1 MVLGSGTQLK
11 FLQILRHLHHCRRYS
26 KIMRPSVYVTRPDVP
41 AVGIDLLKEKC
52 SVHLWTGNIAP
63 PRDELLKGIIG
74 KNALFCNIADKI
86 DKDVFDAAGSNLKV
100 VATMS
105 VGYEHIDLEEAKKR
119 GIKVGYTPDVLTYAV
134 AELTVGIL
142 LATSRRLF
150 EAHREIFTGGWTS
163 WSPSWMCGPSIRGKT
178 VGIVGFGRIGQET
191 ARLLKGFGVKQ
202 FLYSGRKDHPEA
214 SDIGA
219 LRLPIEEMLPQCDFV
234 ICALA
239 LTPETKHFFN
249 EKLFNL
255 MKPSTIFVNTSRGG
269 VVDQDAL
276 IKALETGVIRGAGL
290 DVMTPEPIPSNHR
303 LLSLPNCV
311 VIPHIGSAGIESRN
325 DMAELTARNILT
337 ALENKPMPAE
347 LKL

>member
-1 MVLGSGTQLK
+1 MVLVSGIQCK
-11 FLQILRHLHHCRRYS
+11 SFSILRHLSLGRPTS
-26 KIMRPSVYVTRPDVP
+26 SMKPSVFVTRPDVP
-41 AVGIDLLKEKC
+41 DVGINLLKERC
-52 SVHLWTGNIAP
+52 DVELWTKNIAP
-63 PRDELLKGIIG
+63 PRSELLKGVTG
-74 KNALFCNIADKI
+74 KSALFCNIADKI
-86 DKDVFDAAGSNLKV
+86 DKEVFDAAGPNLKV
-100 VATMS
+100 IATMS

-119 GIKVGYTPDVLTYAV
+119 DIKVGYTPDVLTYAV
-134 AELTVGIL
+134 AELTVAIL

-150 EAHREIFTGGWTS
+150 EAHREIFNGGWTS
-163 WSPSWMCGPSIRGKT
+163 WSPSWMCGPSIKGKT

-191 ARLLKGFGVKQ
+191 ARLLKGFGVRQ

-219 LRLPIEEMLPQCDFV
+219 FRLPIEELLPQCDFV
-234 ICALA
+234 ICTLA
-239 LTPETKHFFN
+239 MSPETKHYFN

-255 MKPSTIFVNTSRGG
+255 MKPSAIFVNTSRGG

-276 IKALETGVIRGAGL
+276 IKALETGQIRAAGL
-290 DVMTPEPIPSNHR
+290 DVMTPEPIPPDHR

-325 DMAELTARNILT
+325 DMAEVTARNILT

>member
-1 MVLGSGTQLK
+1 MLSSGSVTVRASSL
-11 FLQILRHLHHCRRYS
+11 LRPFFRCRS
-26 KIMRPSVYVTRPDVP
+26 FATMKPSVYVTRPDVP
-41 AVGIDLLKEKC
+41 SVGIDLLKEKC
-52 SVHLWTGNIAP
+52 NVEMWSECKAP
-63 PRDELLKGIIG
+63 PYDELIKSVAG
-74 KNALFCNIADKI
+74 KNALFCNIADKV
-86 DKDVFDAAGSNLKV
+86 DKNVLDAAGSSLKV
-100 VATMS
+100 IATMS
-105 VGYEHIDLEEAKKR
+105 VGFEHIDVAEAKKR

-150 EAHREIFTGGWTS
+150 EAHREIFNGGWTS

-219 LRLPIEEMLPQCDFV
+219 VRMPVEEMLPKCDFI

-239 LTPETKHFFN
+239 MSPETKHYFN
-249 EKLFNL
+249 ERLFNL
-255 MKPSTIFVNTSRGG
+255 MKPSAIFVNTSRGG

-276 IKALETGVIRGAGL
+276 IEALEKGKIRGAGL
-290 DVMTPEPIPSNHR
+290 DVMTPEPIPPDHR
-303 LLSLPNCV
+303 LLKLPNCV

-325 DMAELTARNILT
+325 DMAELTARNILN
-337 ALENKPMPAE
+337 ALDGKPMPAE
-347 LKL
+347 L

>member
-1 MVLGSGTQLK
+1 MFVPAAASRLCRH
-11 FLQILRHLHHCRRYS
+11 FLPFRS
-26 KIMRPSVYVTRPDVP
+26 FATMKPSVYVTRPDVP
-41 AVGIDLLKEKC
+41 SAGIDILKEKC
-52 SVHLWTGNIAP
+52 HVEMWSNNTAP
-63 PRDELLKGIIG
+63 PREELIKNIAG

-86 DKDVFDAAGSNLKV
+86 DKNVLEAAGPNLKV

-105 VGYEHIDLEEAKKR
+105 VGFEHIDVDEAKKR

-150 EAHREIFTGGWTS
+150 EAHREIFNGGWTS

-191 ARLLKGFGVKQ
+191 ARLLKGFQVKQ
-202 FLYSGRKDHPEA
+202 FLYSGRRDHPEA

-219 LRLPIEEMLPQCDFV
+219 VRLPVEEMLPQCDFV

-239 LTPETKHFFN
+239 LSPETKHYFN
-249 EKLFNL
+249 KRLFSL
-255 MKPSTIFVNTSRGG
+255 MKPSCIFVNTSRGG

-276 IKALETGVIRGAGL
+276 IEALENGKILGAGL
-290 DVMTPEPIPSNHR
+290 DVMTPEPLPPDHR
-303 LLSLPNCV
+303 LLKLPNCV

-325 DMAELTARNILT
+325 DMAELTARNILN
-337 ALENKPMPAE
+337 ALDGKPMPAE
-347 LKL
+347 L

>member
-1 MVLGSGTQLK
+1 MK
-11 FLQILRHLHHCRRYS
+11 
-26 KIMRPSVYVTRPDVP
+26 PSVYVTRPDVP
-41 AVGIDLLKEKC
+41 SIGIDLLKEKC
-52 SVHLWTGNIAP
+52 NVETWSQNSAPPHEELVKNIA
-63 PRDELLKGIIG
+63 G
-74 KNALFCNIADKI
+74 KDAVFCNIADKI
-86 DKDVFDAAGSNLKV
+86 DKNVLDAAGPNLKV

-105 VGYEHIDLEEAKKR
+105 VGFEHIDVQEAKKR

-150 EAHREIFTGGWTS
+150 EAHREIFNGGWKS
-163 WSPSWMCGPSIRGKT
+163 WAPSWMCGPSIKGKT
-178 VGIVGFGRIGQET
+178 IGIVGFGRIGQET

-202 FLYSGRKDHPEA
+202 FLYSGRRDHPEA

-219 LRLPIEEMLPQCDFV
+219 VRMPVEEMLPQCDFV

-239 LTPETKHFFN
+239 MSPETKHYFN

-255 MKPSTIFVNTSRGG
+255 MKPSAIFVNTSRGG

-276 IKALETGVIRGAGL
+276 IEALEKKKIWGAGL
-290 DVMTPEPIPSNHR
+290 DVMTPEPIPPNHR
-303 LLSLPNCV
+303 LLKLPNCV

-337 ALENKPMPAE
+337 ALEGKPMPAE
-347 LKL
+347 LNL